1 MENPIKR
8 TLPDVNMDSVFTE
21 VQHNEK
27 LGLRN
32 PEQLRLFRLQVS
44 NNAFIYTSLIDYL
57 TNIIS
62 EYVFS
67 RAQIEKLSQ
76 PGIGNPRSIGTK
88 ALRVMRKNG
97 AANQKGTGNELGEIL
112 LYAFLEE
119 KLNAPKI
126 FSKVEL
132 NATATSF
139 GKACDSVHLLELGD
153 DSGVSF
159 YQTVFGTSDIE
170 GDIGDAI
177 DNAFEA
183 IVHIEK
189 ENGEG
194 IQFVDNR
201 SLDEAFDEETV
212 LKLKSI
218 IVPEPGAPVA
228 NDRAYGVFLGY
239 SLGLDPHTRSTPEF
253 LKDLGVK
260 MDTDIKNHARY
271 IASKINDL
279 GLDTHSFY
287 FFIVPFNDAKVDKK
301 QVMEELL
308 M

>member
-1 MENPIKR
+1 MGNPIKR
-8 TLPDVNMDSVFTE
+8 SLPDVNMDSVFTE
-21 VQHNEK
+21 VQHSER

-44 NNAFIYTSLIDYL
+44 NNAFIYTSLVDYL

-76 PGIGNPRSIGTK
+76 PGVGNPRSIGTK

-132 NATATSF
+132 NAAATSF
-139 GKACDSVHLLELGD
+139 GKACNSVHLLELGD
-153 DSGVSF
+153 DSGFTF

-183 IVHIEK
+183 IVRIEK

-194 IQFVDNR
+194 VQFVDNR
-201 SLDEAFDEETV
+201 SLDEAFDEETI

-218 IVPEPGAPVA
+218 IVPKPGMPVS

-253 LKDLGVK
+253 LKDLDVK
-260 MDTDIKNHARY
+260 MDTDIKNHAKY

-287 FFIVPFNDAKVDKK
+287 FYIVPFNDAKMDKK